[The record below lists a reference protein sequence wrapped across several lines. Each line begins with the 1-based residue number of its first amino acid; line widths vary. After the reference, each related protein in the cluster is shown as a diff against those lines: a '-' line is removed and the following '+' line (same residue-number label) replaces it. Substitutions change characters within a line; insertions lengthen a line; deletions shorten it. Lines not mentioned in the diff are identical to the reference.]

1 MSAALHFD
9 AVSHTYELGGVQI
22 PNVTLITDSLASYA
36 GIPAG
41 VLEKARQR
49 GEAVH
54 YATEL
59 WDRNELDVSTVPD
72 SIMGYLQ
79 AWELFRSE
87 TGFEPFSDGIEAK
100 VHSPTYRY
108 AGTLDRA
115 GTFAAFKRVK
125 PSVPVLLDLKA
136 TYTIMAA
143 VEPQTAGY
151 MQAWNETRA
160 PRLQRRFAIHLKKDG
175 KYTLHECSE
184 PSDLSVFLAALTCHN
199 WKARNIGRGAAAA

>member
-1 MSAALHFD
+1 MLEFD
-9 AVSHTYELGGVQI
+9 PVTHTYLLQGVQV

-59 WDRNELDVSTVPD
+59 YDRGELDMASVPD
-72 SIMGYLQ
+72 SIMGYLN
-79 AWELFRSE
+79 AWARFRDE
-87 TGFEPFSDGIEAK
+87 TGFTPFEDGIEAK
-100 VHSPTYRY
+100 VYSPTYRY

-115 GTFAAFKRVK
+115 GTFERMKRIR

-136 TYTIMAA
+136 TYTILAA

-151 MQAWNETRA
+151 MQAWNETRT
-160 PRLQRRFAIHLKKDG
+160 PKLQRRFAVHLKKDG
-175 KYTLHECSE
+175 AYTLHECRE
-184 PSDLSVFLAALTCHN
+184 PSDLSVFTSALTCHN
-199 WKARNIGRGAAAA
+199 WKARNAGRGAAAA